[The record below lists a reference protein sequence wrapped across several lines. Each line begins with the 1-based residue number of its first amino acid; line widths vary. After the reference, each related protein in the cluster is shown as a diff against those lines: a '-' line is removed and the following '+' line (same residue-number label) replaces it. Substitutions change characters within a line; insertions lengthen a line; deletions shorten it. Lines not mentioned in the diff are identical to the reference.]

1 MTTENIKNETIMEN
15 TTEAAVVEE
24 KAPAT
29 VATAEHVEK
38 DEDGLQETSQ
48 QAEEETAT
56 AAEPVHQEPEAS
68 TQRRPR
74 RRSRPIDMDYMQGYV
89 HVESPAEQ
97 YREELQHI
105 REVIDNNIRVSRS
118 GRGELQ
124 FITAMMTRN
133 DEQRAISGNPNSL
146 TGTHVYAREILP
158 DHESLG
164 ILDLEFDGGDFLAY
178 SGMEEGEGSEL
189 YRRQRQYSSHAV
201 GSKFLC
207 APIRIMAPEETG
219 NGLPKVLCSRAFA
232 MEYLQDK
239 FFFGNKPLAHEG
251 GHGIAYVMAGY
262 PTGIRVE
269 FGGIETFIPR
279 GQLTSRQLV
288 VNASTLYK
296 PGTGLDVSIVKLDVD
311 KENRTIEIR
320 LSGVKREVELGLVP
334 SVSTIKIEDKPRHL
348 AEVIVVAN
356 DVSVVRIVDLGI
368 IGIIP
373 NSNVL
378 PAGEKLNVRDRVFME
393 ITGVHE
399 ESNRVIGSCIKL

>member
-1 MTTENIKNETIMEN
+1 MTTENIKNETTMEN
-15 TTEAAVVEE
+15 TTETTVAEE
-24 KAPAT
+24 KVSTTTANEET
-29 VATAEHVEK
+29 VQETAEQVKENNMTT
-38 DEDGLQETSQ
+38 ETEPSQ
-48 QAEEETAT
+48 QEAETTA
-56 AAEPVHQEPEAS
+56 
-68 TQRRPR
+68 QRRSR

-158 DHESLG
+158 DRESLG

-219 NGLPKVLCSRAFA
+219 TGLPKVLCSRAFA

-288 VNASTLYK
+288 VNASSLYK
-296 PGTGLDVSIVKLDVD
+296 PGTGLDVSIVKLNVD

-378 PAGEKLNVRDRVFME
+378 PAGEKLSVRDRVFME